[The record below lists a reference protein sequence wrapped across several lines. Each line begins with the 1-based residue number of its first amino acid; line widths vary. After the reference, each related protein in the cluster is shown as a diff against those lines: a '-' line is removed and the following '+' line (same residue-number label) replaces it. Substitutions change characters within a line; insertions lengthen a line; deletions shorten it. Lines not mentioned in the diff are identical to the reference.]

1 MKKFWMMMAA
11 LVTMLSICVSAS
23 ATTFTRL
30 VKCDDE
36 NAEYVDTVNSETKSV
51 NSYKIKVRH
60 DANGTSNSYTN
71 HFKAIAVKDR
81 KQKAAKWLKTGGEYP
96 MENARA
102 IITGTAYYLK
112 MRGNT
117 NYNTYEGL
125 EEFVISGYFK
135 VN

>member
-11 LVTMLSICVSAS
+11 LVAMLSICVSAS

-30 VKCDDE
+30 V
-36 NAEYVDTVNSETKSV
+36 N
-51 NSYKIKVRH
+51 
-60 DANGTSNSYTN
+60 TN

>member
-30 VKCDDE
+30 VKCNDE
-36 NAEYVDTVNSETKSV
+36 NAEYVDTVNSETKTV
-51 NSYKIKVRH
+51 NSYKIQVRH

-71 HFKAIAVKDR
+71 HF
-81 KQKAAKWLKTGGEYP
+81 KTGGEYP